1 MAEKQ
6 TNKERLKDITDSIE
20 RGIQDLFQS
29 DKYAEYLRTM
39 SRFHRYSVNNQML
52 IYMQKPDATLVAGFN
67 KWRDQFERNVMKGE
81 KGIKIIA
88 PTPFKKKIEQEK
100 LDPDTKMPMLDSDGK
115 VIIEEK
121 EIKIPMYKPVT
132 VFDVS
137 QTDGKP
143 LPQLASDLSGN
154 VQNYEVF
161 MEALRRS
168 SPVPI
173 DIKPIHDG
181 SDGFFSLDNQSIT
194 IREGMSEIQTVSA
207 VVHEIAHSKLHN
219 QKKIAE
225 PKDAEKYQEVEIFDV
240 PGLFSNGRIAD
251 EDIPKGLFRYDL
263 RGSDDDPGMP
273 VTVEN
278 HVVVNHAGS
287 ILTAQPL
294 DLGEEGRLTF
304 TEEEGLNF
312 VGGEITAYRF
322 FNEQLKDRN
331 TEEVEAESIS
341 FAVCAY
347 YGIATGENSFGYI
360 ATWSKDKELKE
371 LRASLETINKTS
383 SELITDID
391 RHYGEIMKERE
402 AELAIETEEKP
413 LEEMNILE
421 MVDYFMDQGM
431 TEEQANDLANA
442 EWQARDVRQRGNE
455 VVQKEK
461 LDALYAENP
470 IQDEDWFYHHP
481 DRQAFEAVYFNP
493 DSVAGGQYVIMT
505 LPYELISDAVEQTN
519 DTKSF
524 FEFLEQRASYTELVD
539 ITDDDF
545 RATMESYKNRPADFI
560 GHSEEVRNALI
571 ATVAK
576 EIEDPVLQ
584 SPTDEALYL
593 VDDTV
598 YLHVQPTEGGW
609 DYTLYDKESKK
620 LLDGGIIETADIEA
634 SPVSSIA
641 GAVRT
646 EVFAVQ
652 GMTPTKVV
660 FEDISIL
667 DELLE
672 AQNAEVK
679 VYTGDDA
686 LKNAVSDFVDEIAR
700 KVQEEM
706 PVQAPDNGYM
716 PDPSMSIE
724 AMNAYGYMDSDM
736 LPLSKERA
744 LELFERDVPIYMLY
758 EGNTEA
764 MAFEAEDIV
773 LFSGCFGITRED
785 WDAIKNEVPP
795 MDVDLIRQKREQAFL
810 ESAGDTFAIYQLK
823 RNEATAD
830 LTFMDYAYLEKKGI
844 EPQRDKYELVY
855 TGALTGDGSQIEKLE
870 DLYRTFNID
879 HPQDFTGHSL
889 SKSDIVALKEAGVVS
904 YHYVDSIGYK
914 ELPNFLKSSN
924 YLKTAEMQM
933 EDDYGMIDGVINNGP
948 KEPAKAVNKT
958 EETKSKKPSVLAKLR
973 KYQDEDRQA
982 TTMHRSAERD
992 L

>member
-1 MAEKQ
+1 MAENEKQ

-20 RGIQDLFQS
+20 RGIQELFQS
-29 DKYAEYLRTM
+29 DKYAQYLRTM
-39 SRFHRYSVNNQML
+39 SRFHKYSVNNTML

-100 LDPDTKMPMLDSDGK
+100 RDPDTNLPMLDADGK

-121 EIKIPMYKPVT
+121 EIKIPMFKPVT

-143 LPQLASDLSGN
+143 LPQLASDLTGN

-173 DIKPIHDG
+173 EIIPIRDG
-181 SDGFFSLDNQSIT
+181 SDGYFSLDNQKIA
-194 IREGMSEIQTVSA
+194 IREGMSEVQTVSA
-207 VVHEIAHSKLHN
+207 VVHEIGHAKLHN
-219 QKKIAE
+219 QKKIEE
-225 PKDAEKYQEVEIFDV
+225 PKDATKYQEVEIFDM
-240 PGLFSNGRIAD
+240 PALFSNGRVTPA
-251 EDIPKGLFRYDL
+251 DIPEGMYCYDL

-273 VTVEN
+273 VMVEN

-287 ILTAQPL
+287 IITAKPL
-294 DLGEEGRLTF
+294 DLGEEGRLAL

-312 VGGEITAYRF
+312 VGGEISAYRF
-322 FNEQLKDRN
+322 FNEQLKDRH

-347 YGIATGENSFGYI
+347 YGIETGENSFGYI

-371 LRASLETINKTS
+371 LRASLETINSTS

-391 RHYGEIMKERE
+391 RNYAEIMKERE
-402 AELAIETEEKP
+402 AEMAIETEEKP

-421 MVDYFMDQGM
+421 MVDYFMEQGM

-442 EWQARDVRQRGNE
+442 EWQARDVRQRGND

-470 IQDEDWFYHHP
+470 IGSDDWFYHHP
-481 DRQAFEAVYFNP
+481 DTMTFEAVYFNP
-493 DSVAGGQYVIMT
+493 DSNAGGQYVIMT

-519 DTKSF
+519 DRESF
-524 FEFLEQRASYTELVD
+524 FEFLEERASHTELVD
-539 ITDDDF
+539 ITDEDF
-545 RATMESYKNRPADFI
+545 RATMESYKNRTADFV
-560 GHSEEVRNALI
+560 GRSDEVMSSLI
-571 ATVAK
+571 TTVAK
-576 EIEDPVLQ
+576 EVDDPVLSSYIEETQ
-584 SPTDEALYL
+584 SAEE
-593 VDDTV
+593 
-598 YLHVQPTEGGW
+598 H
-609 DYTLYDKESKK
+609 
-620 LLDGGIIETADIEA
+620 TADDVAESPADTIE
-634 SPVSSIA
+634 
-641 GAVRT
+641 
-646 EVFAVQ
+646 
-652 GMTPTKVV
+652 
-660 FEDISIL
+660 
-667 DELLE
+667 
-672 AQNAEVK
+672 
-679 VYTGDDA
+679 
-686 LKNAVSDFVDEIAR
+686 EIAR
-700 KVQEEM
+700 KVQEEE

-724 AMNAYGYMDSDM
+724 AMNAYGYTDSDM

-758 EGNTEA
+758 DGNTEA

-785 WDAIKNEVPP
+785 WDAIKDQIPP
-795 MDVDLIRQKREQAFL
+795 MDMEMVRQKREQAFH
-810 ESAGDTFAIYQLK
+810 ESPGDTYAIYQLK
-823 RNEATAD
+823 RDPSTAE
-830 LTFMDYAYLEKKGI
+830 LSFMNSEWLQAHGI
-844 EPQRDKYELVY
+844 EPKYENYELIY
-855 TGALTGDGSQIEKLE
+855 TGALTQDGSQIDKLE
-870 DLYRTFNID
+870 DLYRIFNIE

-889 SKSDIVALKEAGVVS
+889 SISDIVALKQAGVVS

-914 ELPNFLKSSN
+914 ELTNFRNTANHLKN
-924 YLKTAEMQM
+924 AEMQM
-933 EDDYGMIDGVINNGP
+933 EDDYGMIDGVINNGR
-948 KEPAKAVNKT
+948 KEPVKAPAPKK
-958 EETKSKKPSVLAKLR
+958 EETKTKKPSVLAKLR
-973 KYQDEDRQA
+973 QYQEEDRKA
-982 TTMHRSAERD
+982 TTQHRSAERD
-992 L
+992 LI

>member
-1 MAEKQ
+1 MAENEKQ

-29 DKYAEYLRTM
+29 DKYAQYLRTM
-39 SRFHRYSVNNQML
+39 SRFHKYSVNNTML

-100 LDPDTKMPMLDSDGK
+100 RDPDTNLPMLDADGK

-121 EIKIPMYKPVT
+121 EIKIPMFKPVT

-143 LPQLASDLSGN
+143 LPQLASDLTGN

-173 DIKPIHDG
+173 EIIPIRDG
-181 SDGFFSLDNQSIT
+181 SDGYFSLDNQKIA
-194 IREGMSEIQTVSA
+194 IREGMSEVQTVSA
-207 VVHEIAHSKLHN
+207 VVHEIGHAKLHN
-219 QKKIAE
+219 QKKIEE
-225 PKDAEKYQEVEIFDV
+225 PKDATKYQEVEIIAM
-240 PGLFSNGRIAD
+240 PALFSNGRVTPA
-251 EDIPKGLFRYDL
+251 DIPEGMYCYDL

-273 VTVEN
+273 VMVEN

-287 ILTAQPL
+287 IITAKPL
-294 DLGEEGRLTF
+294 DLGEEGRLAL

-312 VGGEITAYRF
+312 VGGEISAYRF
-322 FNEQLKDRN
+322 FNEQLKDRH

-347 YGIATGENSFGYI
+347 YGIETGENSFGYI

-371 LRASLETINKTS
+371 LRASLETINSTS

-391 RHYGEIMKERE
+391 RNYAEIMKERE
-402 AELAIETEEKP
+402 AEMAIETEEKP

-421 MVDYFMDQGM
+421 MVDYFMEQGM
-431 TEEQANDLANA
+431 TEEQANDLAHA
-442 EWQARDVRQRGNE
+442 EWQARDVRERGND

-470 IQDEDWFYHHP
+470 IGSDDWFYHHP
-481 DRQAFEAVYFNP
+481 DTMTFEAVYFNP
-493 DSVAGGQYVIMT
+493 DSNAGGQYVIMT

-519 DTKSF
+519 DRESF
-524 FEFLEQRASYTELVD
+524 FEFLEERASYTELVD
-539 ITDDDF
+539 ITDEDF
-545 RATMESYKNRPADFI
+545 RATMESYKSRPADFI
-560 GHSEEVRNALI
+560 GRSDEVMTSLI
-571 ATVAK
+571 TTVAK
-576 EIEDPVLQ
+576 EVVDDPVL
-584 SPTDEALYL
+584 SSY
-593 VDDTV
+593 
-598 YLHVQPTEGGW
+598 
-609 DYTLYDKESKK
+609 
-620 LLDGGIIETADIEA
+620 IEETT
-634 SPVSSIA
+634 
-641 GAVRT
+641 G
-646 EVFAVQ
+646 
-652 GMTPTKVV
+652 
-660 FEDISIL
+660 EDS
-667 DELLE
+667 
-672 AQNAEVK
+672 
-679 VYTGDDA
+679 
-686 LKNAVSDFVDEIAR
+686 LKNAMGDSIDEIAR
-700 KVQEEM
+700 KVQEEE

-758 EGNTEA
+758 DGNTEA

-785 WDAIKNEVPP
+785 WDAIKDQIPP
-795 MDVDLIRQKREQAFL
+795 MDMETVRQKREQAFH
-810 ESAGDTFAIYQLK
+810 ESPGDTYAIYQLK
-823 RNEATAD
+823 RDPSTAE
-830 LTFMDYAYLEKKGI
+830 LSFMNSEWLQAHGI
-844 EPQRDKYELVY
+844 EPKYENYELIY
-855 TGALTGDGSQIEKLE
+855 TGALTQDGSQIDKLE
-870 DLYRTFNID
+870 DLYRIFNIE

-889 SKSDIVALKEAGVVS
+889 SISDIVALKQAGVVS

-914 ELPNFLKSSN
+914 ELTNFRNTDNHLKN
-924 YLKTAEMQM
+924 AEMQM

-948 KEPAKAVNKT
+948 KEPVKAPAPKK
-958 EETKSKKPSVLAKLR
+958 EETKTKKPSVLAKLR
-973 KYQDEDRQA
+973 QYQEEDRKA
-982 TTMHRSAERD
+982 TTQHRSAERD
-992 L
+992 LI

>member
-1 MAEKQ
+1 MAENEKQ

-29 DKYAEYLRTM
+29 DKYAQYLRTM
-39 SRFHRYSVNNQML
+39 SRFHKYSVNNTML

-100 LDPDTKMPMLDSDGK
+100 RDPDTNLPMLDADGK

-121 EIKIPMYKPVT
+121 EIKIPMFKPVT

-143 LPQLASDLSGN
+143 LPQLASDLTGN

-173 DIKPIHDG
+173 EIIPIRDG
-181 SDGFFSLDNQSIT
+181 SDGYFSLDNQKIA
-194 IREGMSEIQTVSA
+194 IREGMSEVQTVSA
-207 VVHEIAHSKLHN
+207 VVHEIGHAKLHN
-219 QKKIAE
+219 QKKIEE
-225 PKDAEKYQEVEIFDV
+225 PKDATKYQEVEIFDM
-240 PGLFSNGRIAD
+240 PALFSNGRVTPA
-251 EDIPKGLFRYDL
+251 DIPEGMYCYDL

-273 VTVEN
+273 VMVEN

-287 ILTAQPL
+287 IITAKPL
-294 DLGEEGRLTF
+294 DLGEEGRLAL

-312 VGGEITAYRF
+312 VGGEISAYRF
-322 FNEQLKDRN
+322 FNEQLKDRH

-347 YGIATGENSFGYI
+347 YGIETGENSFGYI
-360 ATWSKDKELKE
+360 ATWSKGKELKE
-371 LRASLETINKTS
+371 LRASLETINSTS

-391 RHYGEIMKERE
+391 RHYADIMKERE
-402 AELAIETEEKP
+402 SEMAIETEEKP

-421 MVDYFMDQGM
+421 MVDYFMEQGM

-442 EWQARDVRQRGNE
+442 EWQARDVRERGND

-470 IQDEDWFYHHP
+470 IGSNDWFYHHP
-481 DRQAFEAVYFNP
+481 DTMTFEAVYFNP
-493 DSVAGGQYVIMT
+493 DSNAGGQYVIMT

-519 DTKSF
+519 DRESF
-524 FEFLEQRASYTELVD
+524 FEFLEERASHTELVD
-539 ITDDDF
+539 ITDEDF
-545 RATMESYKNRPADFI
+545 RATMENYKNRPADFI
-560 GHSEEVRNALI
+560 GRSDGVMTSLI
-571 ATVAK
+571 TTVAK
-576 EIEDPVLQ
+576 EVVDDPVL
-584 SPTDEALYL
+584 SSY
-593 VDDTV
+593 
-598 YLHVQPTEGGW
+598 
-609 DYTLYDKESKK
+609 
-620 LLDGGIIETADIEA
+620 IEETT
-634 SPVSSIA
+634 
-641 GAVRT
+641 G
-646 EVFAVQ
+646 
-652 GMTPTKVV
+652 
-660 FEDISIL
+660 EDS
-667 DELLE
+667 
-672 AQNAEVK
+672 
-679 VYTGDDA
+679 
-686 LKNAVSDFVDEIAR
+686 LKNAMGDSIDEIAR
-700 KVQEEM
+700 KVQEEE
-706 PVQAPDNGYM
+706 PVKAPDNGYM

-724 AMNAYGYMDSDM
+724 AMNAYGYTDSDM

-758 EGNTEA
+758 DGNTEA

-785 WDAIKNEVPP
+785 WDAIKDQIPP
-795 MDVDLIRQKREQAFL
+795 MDMEMVRQKREQAFH
-810 ESAGDTFAIYQLK
+810 ESPGDTYAIYQLK
-823 RNEATAD
+823 RDPSTAE
-830 LTFMDYAYLEKKGI
+830 LSFMNSEWLQAHGI
-844 EPQRDKYELVY
+844 EPKYENYELIY
-855 TGALTGDGSQIEKLE
+855 TGALTQDGSQIDKLE
-870 DLYRTFNID
+870 DLYRIFNIE

-889 SKSDIVALKEAGVVS
+889 SISDIVALKQAGVVS

-914 ELPNFLKSSN
+914 ELTNFRNTDNHLKN
-924 YLKTAEMQM
+924 AEMQM

-948 KEPAKAVNKT
+948 KEPVKAPAPKK

-973 KYQDEDRQA
+973 QYQDEDRKAMTQ
-982 TTMHRSAERD
+982 HRSAERD
-992 L
+992 LI

>member
-1 MAEKQ
+1 MAENEKQ

-29 DKYAEYLRTM
+29 EKYAQYLRTM
-39 SRFHRYSVNNQML
+39 SRFHKYSVNNTML

-100 LDPDTKMPMLDSDGK
+100 RDPDTNLPMLDADGK

-143 LPQLASDLSGN
+143 LPQLASDLQGN

-173 DIKPIHDG
+173 EIIPIRDG
-181 SDGFFSLDNQSIT
+181 ADGYFSLDNQKIA
-194 IREGMSEIQTVSA
+194 IREGMSEVQTVSA

-219 QKKIAE
+219 QKKIEE
-225 PKDAEKYQEVEIFDV
+225 PKNAPKYQEVEIFDV
-240 PGLFSNGRIAD
+240 PALFSNGRVSLAD
-251 EDIPKGLFRYDL
+251 LPEGLYRYDL

-273 VTVEN
+273 VTVEQN
-278 HVVVNHAGS
+278 VAVNHAGA
-287 ILTAQPL
+287 IITAKPL
-294 DLGEEGRLTF
+294 DLGEEGRLYL

-312 VGGEITAYRF
+312 VGGEISMQRF
-322 FNEQLKDRN
+322 FNEQQKDRN

-371 LRASLETINKTS
+371 LRASLETINSTS

-391 RHYGEIMKERE
+391 RHYAEIMKERE
-402 AELAIETEEKP
+402 AEMAIENEEKP

-421 MVDYFMDQGM
+421 MVDYFMEQGM

-442 EWQARDVRQRGNE
+442 EWQARDVRQRGND
-455 VVQKEK
+455 VVNKEK

-470 IQDEDWFYHHP
+470 IGNDDWFYHHP
-481 DRQAFEAVYFNP
+481 DSMTFEAVYFNP
-493 DSVAGGQYVIMT
+493 DSNAGGQYVIMT

-524 FEFLEQRASYTELVD
+524 FEFLEERASHTELVD
-539 ITDDDF
+539 ITDEDF
-545 RATMESYKNRPADFI
+545 RATMESYKNRTADFV
-560 GHSEEVRNALI
+560 GRSDEVMTSLI
-571 ATVAK
+571 TTVAK
-576 EIEDPVLQ
+576 EVDDPVLSSYIEETQ
-584 SPTDEALYL
+584 STEEHTE
-593 VDDTV
+593 DDV
-598 YLHVQPTEGGW
+598 A
-609 DYTLYDKESKK
+609 ESPA
-620 LLDGGIIETADIEA
+620 DTADTIE
-634 SPVSSIA
+634 
-641 GAVRT
+641 
-646 EVFAVQ
+646 
-652 GMTPTKVV
+652 
-660 FEDISIL
+660 
-667 DELLE
+667 
-672 AQNAEVK
+672 
-679 VYTGDDA
+679 
-686 LKNAVSDFVDEIAR
+686 EIAR
-700 KVQEEM
+700 KVQEEE
-706 PVQAPDNGYM
+706 PVKAPDNGYM

-785 WDAIKNEVPP
+785 WDAIKDEIPP
-795 MDVDLIRQKREQAFL
+795 MDLELIKQKREQAFL
-810 ESAGDTFAIYQLK
+810 ESPGDTYAIYQLK
-823 RNEATAD
+823 NDDTVAELR
-830 LTFMDYAYLEKKGI
+830 FMNSDHLKVKGV
-844 EPQRDKYELVY
+844 EPQYENYELVY
-855 TGALTGDGSQIEKLE
+855 TGALTQDGSQIEKLE
-870 DLYRTFNID
+870 DLYRIFNIE

-889 SKSDIVALKEAGVVS
+889 SISDIVALKQAGVVS
-904 YHYVDSIGYK
+904 YHYVDSVGYK
-914 ELPNFLKSSN
+914 ELTNFRNTENHLKN
-924 YLKTAEMQM
+924 AEMQM
-933 EDDYGMIDGVINNGP
+933 EDDYGMIDGIINNGP
-948 KEPAKAVNKT
+948 KQTEKPAPAK

-973 KYQDEDRQA
+973 QYQAEDRQQ
-982 TTMHRSAERD
+982 TTQHRSAERD

>member
-1 MAEKQ
+1 MPENEKQ

-39 SRFHRYSVNNQML
+39 SRFHKYSVNNTML

-67 KWRDQFERNVMKGE
+67 KWRDQFERNVLKGE

-88 PTPFKKKIEQEK
+88 PTPYKKKIEQEK
-100 LDPDTKMPMLDSDGK
+100 RDPDTNLPMLDADGK

-143 LPQLASDLSGN
+143 LPQLASDLQGN

-173 DIKPIHDG
+173 EIIPIRDG
-181 SDGFFSLDNQSIT
+181 ADGYFSLDNQKIA
-194 IREGMSEIQTVSA
+194 IREGMSEVQTVSA

-219 QKKIAE
+219 QKKIEE
-225 PKDAEKYQEVEIFDV
+225 PKNAPKYQEVEIFDV
-240 PGLFSNGRIAD
+240 PALFSNGRVSLAD
-251 EDIPKGLFRYDL
+251 LPEGLYRYDL

-273 VTVEN
+273 VTVEQN
-278 HVVVNHAGS
+278 VAVNHAGA
-287 ILTAQPL
+287 IITAKPL
-294 DLGEEGRLTF
+294 DLGEEGRLYL

-312 VGGEITAYRF
+312 VGGEISMQRF
-322 FNEQLKDRN
+322 FNEQQKDRN

-371 LRASLETINKTS
+371 LRASLETINSTS

-391 RHYGEIMKERE
+391 RHYAEIMKERE
-402 AELAIETEEKP
+402 AEMAIETEEKP

-421 MVDYFMDQGM
+421 MVDYFMEQGM

-442 EWQARDVRQRGNE
+442 EWQARDVRQRGND

-470 IQDEDWFYHHP
+470 IGNDDWFYHHP
-481 DRQAFEAVYFNP
+481 DSMTFEAVYFNP
-493 DSVAGGQYVIMT
+493 DSNAGGQYVIMT

-519 DTKSF
+519 DTQSF
-524 FEFLEQRASYTELVD
+524 FEFLEERASHTELVD
-539 ITDDDF
+539 ITDEDF
-545 RATMESYKNRPADFI
+545 RATMESYKNRTADFV
-560 GHSEEVRNALI
+560 GRSDEVMTSLLT
-571 ATVAK
+571 TVAK
-576 EIEDPVLQ
+576 EVDDPVLSSYIEETQ
-584 SPTDEALYL
+584 S
-593 VDDTV
+593 
-598 YLHVQPTEGGW
+598 TEE
-609 DYTLYDKESKK
+609 Y
-620 LLDGGIIETADIEA
+620 TADDVAESPADTADTIE
-634 SPVSSIA
+634 
-641 GAVRT
+641 
-646 EVFAVQ
+646 
-652 GMTPTKVV
+652 
-660 FEDISIL
+660 
-667 DELLE
+667 
-672 AQNAEVK
+672 
-679 VYTGDDA
+679 
-686 LKNAVSDFVDEIAR
+686 EIAR
-700 KVQEEM
+700 KVQEEE
-706 PVQAPDNGYM
+706 PVTAPDNGYM

-785 WDAIKNEVPP
+785 WDAIKDEVPP
-795 MDVDLIRQKREQAFL
+795 MDLEIIKQKREQAFL
-810 ESAGDTFAIYQLK
+810 ESPGDTYAIYQLK
-823 RNEATAD
+823 NDDAVAELR
-830 LTFMDYAYLEKKGI
+830 FMNSDHLKVKGV
-844 EPQRDKYELVY
+844 EPQYENYELVY
-855 TGALTGDGSQIEKLE
+855 TGALTQDGSQIEKLE
-870 DLYRTFNID
+870 DLYRIFNIE

-889 SKSDIVALKEAGVVS
+889 SISDIVALKQAGVVS

-914 ELPNFLKSSN
+914 ELHNFRSTDNHLKN
-924 YLKTAEMQM
+924 AEMQL
-933 EDDYGMIDGVINNGP
+933 EDDYGMIDGVINNAP
-948 KEPAKAVNKT
+948 KEPVKAPAPKK
-958 EETKSKKPSVLAKLR
+958 EETKAKKPSVLAKLR
-973 KYQDEDRQA
+973 QYQDEDRKA
-982 TTMHRSAERD
+982 TTQHRSAERD
-992 L
+992 LI